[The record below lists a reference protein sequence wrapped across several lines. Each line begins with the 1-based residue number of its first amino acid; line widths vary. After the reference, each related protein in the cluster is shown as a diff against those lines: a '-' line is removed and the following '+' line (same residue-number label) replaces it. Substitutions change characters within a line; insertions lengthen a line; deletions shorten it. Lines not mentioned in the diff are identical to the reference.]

1 MKTIFVAGAGQMGS
15 GIAQVAAQSGYRAI
29 LYDLEQR
36 LVDKGRAAVSR
47 FLDRSVEKGK
57 LEAQERDAV
66 LERIEVTTDLSRAS
80 EAQWFIEAVVED
92 LKVKKDLFR
101 QVDEVCPPSTI
112 LATNTSSLSVT
123 DIASV
128 TGRPDKVLGIHFMNP
143 VPLMKL
149 VEVVRG
155 LATDDET
162 MEKARELVKTLGKE
176 PVPVRDFPGFVVNRL
191 LIPMINEAVGVVHE
205 GVATAEDVDR
215 IMTLGANHPLG
226 PLTLADLIGL
236 DVVLAIMRTLHT
248 ELGDP
253 RYRPHPLLVKLV
265 EAGYLGRKTGRGFYR
280 YRG

>member
-80 EAQWFIEAVVED
+80 ETQWFIEAVVED

-101 QVDEVCPPSTI
+101 QADEVCPPSTI

-191 LIPMINEAVGVVHE
+191 LIPMINEAIGVVHE

-236 DVVLAIMRTLHT
+236 DVVLAIMRTLHA

-265 EAGYLGRKTGRGFYR
+265 EAGHLGRKTGRGFYR

>member
-191 LIPMINEAVGVVHE
+191 LIPMINEAIGVVHE

-236 DVVLAIMRTLHT
+236 DVVLAIMRTLHA

-265 EAGYLGRKTGRGFYR
+265 EAGHLGRKTGRGFYR